1 MGTVQRRFIKSPRAA
16 VRTAAAVRFLEGLG
30 AGNPFLVV
38 GASRHAADRLVHEAA
53 EGRGRQRGL
62 FGAFRFGLFVLAQ
75 QLARPELAA
84 RELRTL
90 TPAARLA
97 AVVRIIHR
105 ARRGGQLGRFEA
117 AAEGPGLA
125 VRLASTFDELRL
137 AGVTAEEVGAREKSL
152 GRLYGAYLETLAEVK
167 LADRAE
173 TFESA
178 RRAITNGAGLPVGLP
193 LLLLDVP
200 LVDQASR
207 RFAAALAAAASEVF
221 LTLPEGDRHTEEA
234 ARALGAVALGTLPQ
248 GNLPQG
254 NLPQGNLPQ
263 GNLPQGALPPGTLP
277 PGNMP
282 PGAVAPGTLPPG
294 TLPLGTMPLS
304 VAERDSGDTSQ
315 DDAVAS
321 AQRHLFAT
329 RRPDPGAGRRGLS
342 VVAAPGT
349 AAEAI
354 EHARAFLA
362 EAADGIPF
370 DRMAVL
376 LPEPA
381 NQASA
386 FQEAFERAGIPAF
399 FEAGARRPHPAGRA
413 FLVLLDCAREGLS
426 ATRFAEYLS
435 LGETPASR
443 TEASPTEASPTQDA
457 GAGAGGTEAGENT
470 GFVAPR
476 RWERLILDSEVIGG
490 LDRWEGRLARFE
502 RQLQREEEAEAD
514 ESRREAVRRRRQDL
528 RRLTGTALPILHRLA
543 AFPTPHAG
551 FSEWTRQLAELARA
565 ALLHPE
571 GVLECL
577 AETDPMRDVNEVTLD
592 EVRESLARRLAEV
605 VTRSRGDRY
614 GRVWVGPIDAARG
627 LTFDVVAVPGLSE
640 RAFPRVI
647 REDPMLLDRQRGA
660 ISAHLPVR
668 SDRAERERLRLRIA
682 VGAATRKLI
691 LSYSSLNLVEGR
703 PQVPSYYLAEAF
715 RAGLGKIP
723 TLAEIR
729 AQAGRESQVVRGI
742 RAPRNPSHAID
753 RREFDLGRVA
763 GALGR
768 PEAGS
773 AGAGTA
779 AYLLSDPALA
789 RSLRQEYMR
798 QQWKWQSPDGF
809 LNPDPEALAA
819 LERHR
824 PGNRSFSVTGLEAYA
839 SCPYRFFLKNIVRL
853 RPIERPEALLH
864 LDPLTRGSLLH
875 DVFFHLGREFRER
888 NLAPLAEGR
897 LSEAFAMLETVFW
910 RVEEEVRERVAP
922 AIGRIWQDQMDGL
935 LGDLRGFLQRYAATG
950 RMPLANELTFGMG
963 ARQPADPASR
973 TEAAVLPGGLRL
985 HGSIDVVER
994 LADGAIQI
1002 TDYKTGRASIETTR
1016 QQRILFGGRALQPLL
1031 YALAYEALSGT
1042 PTASGRLYYAT
1053 IRGTYLE
1060 TVVDAASEESRGVF
1074 EAFVGGL
1081 DRATRNG
1088 RFPALPN
1095 PGVTYRVCDYCDYLP
1110 VCGPRPAA
1118 HARTKARAGFA
1129 AALDEVVQIRSLP

>member
-1 MGTVQRRFIKSPRAA
+1 MGAVQRRFIKSPRAA

-53 EGRGRQRGL
+53 AGRGHQGGL

-75 QLARPELAA
+75 HLARPELAA
-84 RELRTL
+84 RELRPL

-105 ARRGGQLGRFEA
+105 ARRAGALGRFEEA
-117 AAEGPGLA
+117 AQGPGLA

-137 AGVTAEEVGAREKSL
+137 AGVTADEVGAAEESL
-152 GRLYGAYLETLAEVK
+152 GGLYGAYLETLAEVK
-167 LADRAE
+167 LADRAA

-200 LVDQASR
+200 LVHRASR

-221 LTLPEGDRHTEEA
+221 LTLPEGDRPTEEA
-234 ARALGAVALGTLPQ
+234 AQALGALAME
-248 GNLPQG
+248 
-254 NLPQGNLPQ
+254 
-263 GNLPQGALPPGTLP
+263 A
-277 PGNMP
+277 
-282 PGAVAPGTLPPG
+282 
-294 TLPLGTMPLS
+294 MPLPS
-304 VAERDSGDTSQ
+304 AERDLGDASQ

-349 AAEAI
+349 AAAAI

-362 EAADGIPF
+362 EAADGVPF

-381 NQASA
+381 NQAPA
-386 FQEAFERAGIPAF
+386 FQEAFQRAGIPAF

-435 LGETPASR
+435 LGETPASPTESGP
-443 TEASPTEASPTQDA
+443 TEASPTEDT
-457 GAGAGGTEAGENT
+457 GAGARGTEAAENT

-502 RQLQREEEAEAD
+502 RQLQRDEAAESDA
-514 ESRREAVRRRRQDL
+514 SRREAVRRRRQDL
-528 RRLTGTALPILHRLA
+528 RRLTETALPILHRLA

-660 ISAHLPVR
+660 ISADLPVR
-668 SDRAERERLRLRIA
+668 SDLAERERLRLRIA

-742 RAPRNPSHAID
+742 RAPRNPSYAID

-773 AGAGTA
+773 GGAGTA

-839 SCPYRFFLKNIVRL
+839 SCPYQFFLKNIVRL

-888 NLAPLAEGR
+888 NLAPLAEER
-897 LSEAFAMLETVFW
+897 LSEVFAVLETVFW
-910 RVEEEVRERVAP
+910 QVEEEVRERVAP
-922 AIGRIWQDQMDGL
+922 AIDRIWQDQMDGL

-1095 PGVTYRVCDYCDYLP
+1095 PGVSYRVCDYCDYLP

>member
-1 MGTVQRRFIKSPRAA
+1 MGAVQRRFIKSPRAA

-53 EGRGRQRGL
+53 EGRGHQGGL

-105 ARRGGQLGRFEA
+105 ARRAGELGRFEEA
-117 AAEGPGLA
+117 AQGPGLA

-137 AGVTAEEVGAREKSL
+137 AGVTADEVGAAEESL
-152 GRLYGAYLETLAEVK
+152 GRLYRAYLETLAEVK

-234 ARALGAVALGTLPQ
+234 ALALGALPLGTM
-248 GNLPQG
+248 
-254 NLPQGNLPQ
+254 
-263 GNLPQGALPPGTLP
+263 PPGTP
-277 PGNMP
+277 PGTMPPGAVAPGTLAPGTMP
-282 PGAVAPGTLPPG
+282 PGAVAPGTLPLG
-294 TLPLGTMPLS
+294 ALPLGALALGALPLS
-304 VAERDSGDTSQ
+304 AAERDFGDTSQ

-329 RRPDPGAGRRGLS
+329 RRPDPGTGRRGLS

-386 FQEAFERAGIPAF
+386 FQEAFERAEIPAF

-443 TEASPTEASPTQDA
+443 TEASPTEASPTEDI
-457 GAGAGGTEAGENT
+457 GAGARGTEAEENT

-502 RQLQREEEAEAD
+502 RQLQRDEEAESD
-514 ESRREAVRRRRQDL
+514 ESRREAVRRRRRDL
-528 RRLTGTALPILHRLA
+528 RRLTETALPILHRLA

-551 FSEWTRQLAELARA
+551 FYEWTRQLAELARA

-660 ISAHLPVR
+660 ISADLPVR
-668 SDRAERERLRLRIA
+668 SDLAERERLRLRIA

-729 AQAGRESQVVRGI
+729 AQAGKESQVVRGI
-742 RAPRNPSHAID
+742 RAPRNPSYAID

-768 PEAGS
+768 PEAGG

-779 AYLLSDPALA
+779 AYLLSDPAVA

-839 SCPYRFFLKNIVRL
+839 SCPYQFFLKNIVRL

-922 AIGRIWQDQMDGL
+922 AIDRIWQDQMDGL

-1060 TVVDAASEESRGVF
+1060 TVVDTASEESRAVF
-1074 EAFVGGL
+1074 EAFVDGL

-1095 PGVTYRVCDYCDYLP
+1095 PGVSYRVCDYCDYLP
-1110 VCGPRPAA
+1110 VCGPRPAN

>member
-1 MGTVQRRFIKSPRAA
+1 MGAVQRRFIKSPRAA

-53 EGRGRQRGL
+53 AGRGHQGGL

-105 ARRGGQLGRFEA
+105 ARRAGELGRFEEA
-117 AAEGPGLA
+117 AQGPGLA

-137 AGVTAEEVGAREKSL
+137 AGVTADEVGAAEESL
-152 GRLYGAYLETLAEVK
+152 GRLYRAYWETLAEVK

-234 ARALGAVALGTLPQ
+234 ALALGALPLGALPLGALPLGTLP
-248 GNLPQG
+248 L
-254 NLPQGNLPQ
+254 
-263 GNLPQGALPPGTLP
+263 GALPPG
-277 PGNMP
+277 
-282 PGAVAPGTLPPG
+282 A
-294 TLPLGTMPLS
+294 LGTMPLGALPLPT
-304 VAERDSGDTSQ
+304 AERDSGDTSQ

-329 RRPDPGAGRRGLS
+329 RRPDPGTGRRGLS

-386 FQEAFERAGIPAF
+386 FQEAFERAEIPAF

-443 TEASPTEASPTQDA
+443 TEASPTETGPPEDI
-457 GAGAGGTEAGENT
+457 GAGTRGTEAGENT

-502 RQLQREEEAEAD
+502 RQLQRDEEAESD
-514 ESRREAVRRRRQDL
+514 ESRREAVRRRRRDL
-528 RRLTGTALPILHRLA
+528 RRLTETALPILHRLA

-660 ISAHLPVR
+660 ISADLPVR
-668 SDRAERERLRLRIA
+668 SDLAERERLRLRIA

-729 AQAGRESQVVRGI
+729 AQAGKESQVVRGI
-742 RAPRNPSHAID
+742 RAPRNPSYAID

-768 PEAGS
+768 PEAGG

-779 AYLLSDPALA
+779 AYLLSDPAVA

-839 SCPYRFFLKNIVRL
+839 SCPYQFFLKNIVRL

-897 LSEAFAMLETVFW
+897 LSEAFRVLETVFW

-922 AIGRIWQDQMDGL
+922 AIDRIWQDQMDGL

-1060 TVVDAASEESRGVF
+1060 TVVDAASEESRAVF
-1074 EAFVGGL
+1074 EAFVDGL

-1095 PGVTYRVCDYCDYLP
+1095 PGVSYRVCDYCDYLP
-1110 VCGPRPAA
+1110 VCGPRPAN

>member
-1 MGTVQRRFIKSPRAA
+1 MGAVQRRFIKNPRAA
-16 VRTAAAVRFLEGLG
+16 VRIAAARRFLEGLG

-38 GASRHAADRLVHEAA
+38 GPSRHAADRLVHEAA
-53 EGRGRQRGL
+53 EGRGRQGGL

-75 QLARPELAA
+75 HLARPELAA

-97 AVVRIIHR
+97 AVVRVVHR
-105 ARRGGQLGRFEA
+105 ARRAGQLGRFEA
-117 AAEGPGLA
+117 AAQGPGLA

-137 AGVTAEEVGAREKSL
+137 AGVTADEVGAAEESL
-152 GRLYGAYLETLAEVK
+152 GRLYGAYLGTLAEVK

-178 RRAITNGAGLPVGLP
+178 RRAIANGAGLPVGLP

-200 LVDQASR
+200 LRDQASR
-207 RFAAALAAAASEVF
+207 RFAAALVAAASEVF
-221 LTLPEGDRHTEEA
+221 LTLPEGDRRTEEA
-234 ARALGAVALGTLPQ
+234 ALALGALP
-248 GNLPQG
+248 L
-254 NLPQGNLPQ
+254 
-263 GNLPQGALPPGTLP
+263 GALPLE
-277 PGNMP
+277 
-282 PGAVAPGTLPPG
+282 APALE
-294 TLPLGTMPLS
+294 TLPLGAPALEAPALEAPALDAMPLPG
-304 VAERDSGDTSQ
+304 AERDFGDTSQ

-354 EHARAFLA
+354 EHARVFLA

-443 TEASPTEASPTQDA
+443 TQASPAEASGTEASGTEGGPTEGGRTEDA
-457 GAGAGGTEAGENT
+457 GARRTEAGENT

-490 LDRWEGRLARFE
+490 LDRWEGRLARFDQ
-502 RQLQREEEAEAD
+502 QLQRDEEAESD
-514 ESRREAVRRRRQDL
+514 ESRQEAVRLRRQDL

-551 FSEWTRQLAELARA
+551 FSEWLRHLAELARA

-577 AETDPMRDVNEVTLD
+577 AETDPMRDVSEVTLD

-660 ISAHLPVR
+660 ISAGLPVR
-668 SDRAERERLRLRIA
+668 TDLAERERLRLRIA

-691 LSYSSLNLVEGR
+691 LSYSSLNVVEGR

-742 RAPRNPSHAID
+742 RAPRNPSFAID
-753 RREFDLGRVA
+753 RREFDLARVA

-789 RSLRQEYMR
+789 RALRQEYMR

-824 PGNRSFSVTGLEAYA
+824 PGNRSFSATGLEAYA
-839 SCPYRFFLKNIVRL
+839 SCPYQFFLKNVVRL
-853 RPIERPEALLH
+853 RPIERREALIH

-875 DVFFHLGREFRER
+875 DVFFHLGSELRAR
-888 NLAPLAEGR
+888 NLAPLAEDR
-897 LSEAFAMLETVFW
+897 LSEAFAALETVFW
-910 RVEEEVRERVAP
+910 QVEAEVRERVAP
-922 AIGRIWQDQMDGL
+922 AIDRIWQDQMDGL

-950 RMPLANELTFGMG
+950 RVPLANELTFGMG
-963 ARQPADPASR
+963 AKQPADPASR

-985 HGSIDVVER
+985 HGAIDVVER
-994 LADGAIQI
+994 LAGGAIQI

-1060 TVVDAASEESRGVF
+1060 TVVDAASEESRAVF
-1074 EAFVGGL
+1074 ESFVDGL

-1095 PGVTYRVCDYCDYLP
+1095 PGVSYRVCDYCDYLP
-1110 VCGPRPAA
+1110 VCGPRPAG

>member
-1 MGTVQRRFIKSPRAA
+1 MERRFIKSPRAA
-16 VRTAAAVRFLEGLG
+16 VRTAAARRFIEGLG

-53 EGRGRQRGL
+53 EGRGLQGGL

-105 ARRGGQLGRFEA
+105 ARRAGELGRFEE

-137 AGVTAEEVGAREKSL
+137 AGVTADEAGAAEESL

-200 LVDQASR
+200 LVDRTSR

-234 ARALGAVALGTLPQ
+234 ALALGA
-248 GNLPQG
+248 
-254 NLPQGNLPQ
+254 
-263 GNLPQGALPPGTLP
+263 
-277 PGNMP
+277 
-282 PGAVAPGTLPPG
+282 
-294 TLPLGTMPLS
+294 MPLT
-304 VAERDSGDTSQ
+304 VAERDFGDTSQ

-362 EAADGIPF
+362 EAAGGIPF
-370 DRMAVL
+370 DRMAVM

-386 FQEAFERAGIPAF
+386 FQEAFQRAGIPAF

-435 LGETPASR
+435 LGETPASPTESGP
-443 TEASPTEASPTQDA
+443 TEASPTEDT
-457 GAGAGGTEAGENT
+457 GAGARGTEAAENT

-502 RQLQREEEAEAD
+502 RQLQRDEEAESD

-528 RRLTGTALPILHRLA
+528 RRLTETALPILHRLA

-551 FSEWTRQLAELARA
+551 FAEWTGQLAELARA
-565 ALLHPE
+565 ALLHPD

-660 ISAHLPVR
+660 ISADLPVR

-839 SCPYRFFLKNIVRL
+839 SCPYQFFLKNILRL

-888 NLAPLAEGR
+888 NLAPLAEER
-897 LSEAFAMLETVFW
+897 LSEAFRVLETVFW
-910 RVEEEVRERVAP
+910 QVEEEVRERVAP
-922 AIGRIWQDQMDGL
+922 AIDRIWRDQMDGL

-950 RMPLANELTFGMG
+950 RVPLANELTFGMG

-1016 QQRILFGGRALQPLL
+1016 QQRIIFGGRALQPLL
-1031 YALAYEALSGT
+1031 YALAYEALSGA

-1060 TVVDAASEESRGVF
+1060 TVVDTASEESRAVF
-1074 EAFVGGL
+1074 EAFVDGL

-1095 PGVTYRVCDYCDYLP
+1095 PGVSYRVCDYCDYLP

>member
-1 MGTVQRRFIKSPRAA
+1 MGAVQRRFIKSPRAA

-53 EGRGRQRGL
+53 EGQGRQGGL

-105 ARRGGQLGRFEA
+105 ARRAGQLGRFEA

-137 AGVTAEEVGAREKSL
+137 AGVTADQVGAAEESL

-234 ARALGAVALGTLPQ
+234 ALALGAIPLGTMPLGNMPPGTLP
-248 GNLPQG
+248 L
-254 NLPQGNLPQ
+254 
-263 GNLPQGALPPGTLP
+263 GTLP

-282 PGAVAPGTLPPG
+282 PGNMPPG
-294 TLPLGTMPLS
+294 TLSPGAVAPGTMPLS

-315 DDAVAS
+315 GDAVAS

-362 EAADGIPF
+362 EAAAGIPF

-386 FQEAFERAGIPAF
+386 FQEAFERAEIPAF

-443 TEASPTEASPTQDA
+443 TEASRTEDA

-502 RQLQREEEAEAD
+502 RQLQRDEEAEAD

-528 RRLTGTALPILHRLA
+528 RRLTATALPILHRLA

-660 ISAHLPVR
+660 ISADLPVR
-668 SDRAERERLRLRIA
+668 SDLAERERLRLRIA

-729 AQAGRESQVVRGI
+729 AQAGKESQVVRGI

-839 SCPYRFFLKNIVRL
+839 SCPYQFFLKNIVRL

-888 NLAPLAEGR
+888 NLAPLAEER
-897 LSEAFAMLETVFW
+897 LSEVFAVLETVFW
-910 RVEEEVRERVAP
+910 QVEEEVRERVAP
-922 AIGRIWQDQMDGL
+922 AIDRIWQDQMDGL

-1060 TVVDAASEESRGVF
+1060 TVVDAASEESRAVF
-1074 EAFVGGL
+1074 ESFVGGL
-1081 DRATRNG
+1081 DRATRHG